1 MGTKRTD
8 RNRRQ
13 AKLCGRWSHLADNAS
28 VVSLSTGFTAIQPIP
43 YAHIPA
49 TTDGPSWSYGHLDL
63 ALCLSGTCHKYL
75 TSARV
80 RLVCPSSRACSSTR
94 TVGSLLLGSS
104 LFSFDQRAHRCN
116 KQNQLFPTKP
126 YVYLRTYVLDD
137 KVHNPAMTPPLKSS
151 PGIKMRDGAVRP
163 PWPWSL
169 QQLDKTESQRVAQG
183 PGLLQPAAL
192 PNSLD
197 CNLVLGIPW
206 SSQPCQG
213 NMGCINLNVRPAAR
227 LQTPVVQS
235 VRISKALC
243 HQPRRRAIDAADSAS
258 QPNSKSIAVA
268 HTRARL
274 PPDA

>member
-1 MGTKRTD
+1 MSVHPPVHAPPLGLSASCYLVPLFFSLARELTDAINRT
-8 RNRRQ
+8 
-13 AKLCGRWSHLADNAS
+13 
-28 VVSLSTGFTAIQPIP
+28 TF
-43 YAHIPA
+43 
-49 TTDGPSWSYGHLDL
+49 
-63 ALCLSGTCHKYL
+63 
-75 TSARV
+75 
-80 RLVCPSSRACSSTR
+80 
-94 TVGSLLLGSS
+94 
-104 LFSFDQRAHRCN
+104 
-116 KQNQLFPTKP
+116 FPTKP
-126 YVYLRTYVLDD
+126 YVCLRTYVLDG

-197 CNLVLGIPW
+197 CNLVLGTPW

-213 NMGCINLNVRPAAR
+213 NMGCINLNVRQAAR
-227 LQTPVVQS
+227 LSTPGVQS